1 MPHVTVK
8 LWPGKTDAQKQQ
20 LADEITR
27 SVTSILGY
35 GDESVSVAMEEVD
48 SADWKTEVYDP
59 DIRDRPA
66 GEVYKAPGYTM

>member
-1 MPHVTVK
+1 
-8 LWPGKTDAQKQQ
+8 
-20 LADEITR
+20 
-27 SVTSILGY
+27 
-35 GDESVSVAMEEVD
+35 MEEVD